1 MASPAVASVAP
12 LLVKDVP
19 RILPVNMSSMEQGWL
34 LYRCDRAEAISHG
47 EYRDEPCSSVPMGKV
62 QRGYDLR
69 QTALGWQRQTIVGWR
84 LAAQLDVPDLRVW
97 QVRSLEPLAGA
108 GGGATALLMEA

>member
-34 LYRCDRAEAISHG
+34 LYRCTLPMLTDAHG
-47 EYRDEPCSSVPMGKV
+47 SSRCSPRLTPSARS
-62 QRGYDLR
+62 QR
-69 QTALGWQRQTIVGWR
+69 
-84 LAAQLDVPDLRVW
+84 
-97 QVRSLEPLAGA
+97 
-108 GGGATALLMEA
+108 